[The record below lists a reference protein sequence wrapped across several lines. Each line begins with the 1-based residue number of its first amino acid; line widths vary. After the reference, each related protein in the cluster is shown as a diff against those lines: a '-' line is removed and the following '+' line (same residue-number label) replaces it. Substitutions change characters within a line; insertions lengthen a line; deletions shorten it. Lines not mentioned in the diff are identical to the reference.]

1 MIKEFNLEPLCPFTT
16 LACCRL
22 IELIPLSAVLIT
34 LVSLHMFSMFS
45 EKKELV
51 ISLGLSTADVYL
63 LIIGI
68 LFVMLGMVMDEA
80 YRIHVENKQII

>member
-1 MIKEFNLEPLCPFTT
+1 MGMYYRKFGRGLVLLSVANGLYTAL
-16 LACCRL
+16 
-22 IELIPLSAVLIT
+22 LSA
-34 LVSLHMFSMFS
+34 MFSMFS